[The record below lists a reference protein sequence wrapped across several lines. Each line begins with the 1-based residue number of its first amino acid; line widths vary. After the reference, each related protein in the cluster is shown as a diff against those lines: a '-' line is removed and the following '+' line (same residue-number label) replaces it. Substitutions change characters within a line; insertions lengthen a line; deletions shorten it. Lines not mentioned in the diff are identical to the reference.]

1 MSNSDSSSDSEPES
15 NEDKWI
21 DMFTTEAD
29 VLEKTIRKKLNKF
42 GVIGKRICIALDK
55 AEEDLEEARED
66 VKAFEEYGHPEDLY
80 HAKEELQTEL
90 QEAQAEVVE
99 LEAKLEDRN
108 ALIDELTKEIEELQE
123 RQPETTATGR
133 PKRKCKSEY
142 SQ

>member
-1 MSNSDSSSDSEPES
+1 MSSSESSSDSEPET

-21 DMFTTEAD
+21 DMFCTEAD
-29 VLEKTIRKKLNKF
+29 ALEKTMNKKLRKF
-42 GVIGKRICIALDK
+42 GVIGKRVCIALDK
-55 AEEDLEEARED
+55 AKEELEDARED
-66 VKAFEEYGHPEDLY
+66 FEEYGHPEDLY
-80 HAKEELQTEL
+80 NAKEQLQTEL
-90 QEAQAEVVE
+90 QEAQVQIVE

-133 PKRKCKSEY
+133 PKRKCRSEY